1 MDTRALVLTKEL
13 RPQRHWLLRS
23 FFVLALLLFILVLS
37 RSVAQTQ
44 AGVTIVVY
52 EYDPV
57 NSFST
62 PITEFTY
69 MVNIDN
75 TGDPT
80 DDPADCSPATNP
92 NYPDGCE
99 WPSLTPMA
107 SYSPIAAIGDEGSP
121 SPSLADGRYLVS
133 VRAAGYKLGGTHF
146 QTPGDN
152 GNVIV
157 ELVPEPLP
165 LSTIRVHAFFDNQ
178 PVDGEDDGAGIANSP
193 IEPGLEGFRIV
204 LDDTVGEVTVDWYN
218 NPLCSQ
224 YTGGVPN
231 VDGTNVI
238 PGTGGVCYTD
248 ANGDVSIENL
258 PRGKYEVVVVPPDGQ
273 ENDWVQTTTIEGT
286 HVIDAW
292 VVEGDDGNSPRE
304 GFVQA
309 AVWVGFVPLCEFGD
323 TTDLCLDNDTAGSG
337 SMTGTVRTIVEW
349 TPPFNP
355 LQLGEPMYKPW
366 VALTDVGNND
376 RQVYLGRGNPDGT
389 FTINN
394 VPDGTYFVSIWDD
407 PLDYIIG
414 FRTVTIPEG
423 PICDVD
429 FDSRTVD
436 MNRVPNGAVCENL
449 GGVGIP
455 RWFGW
460 TSGYIFMDD
469 GLDENGSP
477 RPGLI
482 AGNGIRDCVSSAT
495 YAHPDAILGGG
506 DWSNCERA
514 MDGEPIGTRYR
525 DGSIQYATFTN
536 NEGYYEFPE
545 VKELEKYAIVEVGFG
560 RYGRTGASLHNEFD
574 STTITPFEEGV
585 LTVQALT
592 WAAKRS
598 WIDWGKFSYDALAGE
613 NGGISGIVFYAT
625 TRNET
630 DIRFAG
636 AEDYEPGIPDVVLNL
651 YVYDPNAPD
660 GKGLHIMRAVTD
672 AWEHASGCDV
682 TDSAGN
688 PLPDLT
694 LSGPLCIEVPNTS
707 NEVKDGVFDGG
718 YAFETGCFTGYA
730 PNCVETPL
738 PAGDYVVEV
747 MPPPFYKVLEPGD
760 ENTSE
765 GNELKPPGLLLP
777 NFSPPPPPTPGCDVN
792 NTGGCSRR
800 LVTLRNG
807 RNAPADFFLL
817 PDFVPGEVVPMP
829 GRIYGFALDDLN
841 VETNPNFIYYG
852 EKRGIPNTP
861 VGLRDFTGRLVAMT
875 SSDPNGIFE
884 VLLPSGFAADCPTPS
899 GICPN
904 VYKVV
909 INDPGDPGNP
919 TPNFNPNYQTL
930 TFNFDVW
937 PGKTTYADVAT
948 FPITAFTEFPGGQFN
963 QPAVCTV
970 PDTTPEVWAFDQP
983 GGAVGALI
991 TVHGANFV
999 PGTTVMTD
1007 TGFTVATTY
1016 VDNGTLT
1023 FTVPASGS
1031 PGRYQ
1036 LLVRNP
1042 NGQVSA
1048 NGITFHKIGAGYN
1061 PPRVWVDVNAAPGGN
1076 GTQAAPFNSIQ
1087 AAIDAASNGA
1097 IIVVRPG
1104 VYYEDVT
1111 LNKNVKLQGFGP
1123 GANDGFGSGGTVIDE
1138 RFGAT
1143 GVEVV
1148 AANPGDFSAGFN
1160 PQIDGFRLINAR
1172 DEQDI
1177 GGGLHVAVNGQNVE
1191 ISNNVIQ
1198 SNGGNIGGGIVI
1210 GQPYVGDNNND
1221 NVRIH
1226 HNRILNNGGFSR
1238 AGGIGI
1244 YNGADN
1250 YQIDHNDI
1258 CGNYSGEYGG
1268 GISHFGLSHGG
1279 SIHHNR
1285 IYRNNAFDEGG
1296 GIMIAGE
1303 QINVGPGDPTTTGS
1317 GNVDIY
1323 NNLIQENMSN
1333 DDGGGIRLLQPWDYH
1348 ITMVNNMIVN
1358 NVATD
1363 MGGGIS
1369 MDDASDVE
1377 IVNNTI
1383 ARNANTSTAEDS
1395 DGLAH
1400 AAGVNAEMY
1409 SSVFATYLGVPLGTG
1424 YVNPVMFNN
1433 VICENQSYSYNE
1445 AIGALNAPPAFFDLE
1460 VVNGSGAQ
1468 LDPRQSL
1475 LTDPAGYHPTND
1487 SCGSLA
1493 ALFADPYELTLDA
1506 VGFNQE
1512 PNFVTIVIVTATL
1525 DGTLTGDYHLAG
1537 TGTAAEDGGIPV
1549 FSGVAAP
1556 CFDFD
1561 DETRGQPDI
1570 GADEAGG
1577 NPGACGGGGGGPTLS
1592 LDLVSDQTI
1601 QAQAFADAP
1610 TEVVLNHT
1618 LHNTGDAPDV
1628 YDLAVVVTAPGP
1640 GWSVAVDPVTTG
1652 MILPGNETP
1661 IVVTLSVP
1669 AGIADGTMA
1678 VIEVTAESQG
1688 QPGLT
1693 SSVTD
1698 TITFFILPAVP
1709 AADLYLS
1716 KETSG
1721 AIGNLTGVR
1730 DHDIVGYVQAT
1741 NSYVMVFDGSDVGV
1755 PNNLDLD
1762 AFDILADGSILMSFN
1777 NPGSLPGVGSFDDSD
1792 IILFTPTALGENTAG
1807 TFSMYLQGAAVGLT
1821 TNNEDID
1828 GISLRE
1834 GDQLLLSFVG
1844 NWSVPVNGP
1853 AGGPPL
1859 SGQDE
1864 DVVLYQMFD
1873 FGEPALGGTFS
1884 LYLDGSAVAL
1894 AANSEDVN
1902 GVAYAETD
1910 VLYLTTTGNFDVPG
1924 ASGTNEDIFICTATA
1939 TGPASA
1945 CTFTLFFDGS
1955 ANGIAANDAIDGFDL
1970 P

>member
-1 MDTRALVLTKEL
+1 M
-13 RPQRHWLLRS
+13 
-23 FFVLALLLFILVLS
+23 ALLSFILVLS

-44 AGVTIVVY
+44 AGITLFVY

-57 NSFST
+57 NPLST

-69 MVNIDN
+69 MVNEDN

-80 DDPADCSPATNP
+80 PDPDCSPATNGS
-92 NYPDGCE
+92 YPTGCE

-107 SYSPIAAIGDEGSP
+107 SYSPIAAIGDEIDALP
-121 SPSLADGRYLVS
+121 FLADGRYLVS
-133 VRAAGYKLGGTHF
+133 VRANGYKLGGAHF
-146 QTPGDN
+146 QIANATGD
-152 GNVIV
+152 NVIV

-165 LSTIRVHAFFDNQ
+165 LSTIRVHAFLDNQ
-178 PVDGEDDGAGIANSP
+178 PVDGEDAGAGIANST

-204 LDDTVGEVTVDWYN
+204 LGDTAGEVSVDWYN

-238 PGTGGVCYTD
+238 QGSGGVCYTD
-248 ANGDVSIENL
+248 ANGNVSIENM
-258 PRGKYEVVVVPPDGQ
+258 PRGKYEVIVVPPDGQ
-273 ENDWVQTTTIEGT
+273 ENDWAQTTTIEGT

-292 VVEGDDGNSPRE
+292 VVEGDEGNSPRE
-304 GFVQA
+304 GFAQP
-309 AVWVGFVPLCEFGD
+309 AVWVGFVPKCNFGNTND
-323 TTDLCLDNDTAGSG
+323 TCPGNDTAGSG
-337 SMTGTVRTIVEW
+337 SISGTVKTIIEW
-349 TPPFNP
+349 TPPFSP
-355 LQLGEPMYKPW
+355 LQLGQPMYKPW
-366 VALTDVGNND
+366 IALSDIGGTDQ
-376 RQVYLGRGNPDGT
+376 QVFLGRGNPDGT
-389 FTINN
+389 FEVTG
-394 VPDGTYFVSIWDD
+394 VPDGTYQMAIWDE

-414 FRTVTIPEG
+414 FRTVTIPE
-423 PICDVD
+423 PAVCDND
-429 FDSRTVD
+429 ANPQTVD
-436 MNRVPNGAVCENL
+436 MNRVPNGAVCDDL

-460 TSGYIFMDD
+460 TSGYVFIDD
-469 GLDENGSP
+469 GLDENGVAQA
-477 RPGLI
+477 GLT
-482 AGNGIRDCVSSAT
+482 AGNGIRDCVDTNT
-495 YAHPDAILGGG
+495 YAQPDAIFGGG
-506 DWSNCERA
+506 DWSGCERA
-514 MDGEPIGTRYR
+514 MDGEPVGTRYR
-525 DGSIQYATFTN
+525 DGSIQFGTLTN
-536 NEGYYEFPE
+536 NDGFYEFPE
-545 VKELEKYAIVEVGFG
+545 VKELEKYAVIEVGFG

-574 STTITPFEEGV
+574 PTTITSFEEGA
-585 LTVQALT
+585 LTVQSLA

-598 WIDWGKFSYDALAGE
+598 WVDWGKFSYDALAGE
-613 NGGISGIVFYAT
+613 NGGISGIVFNAV

-660 GKGLHIMRAVTD
+660 GKGLHIMQAATD
-672 AWEHASGCDV
+672 AWEQATGCDV

-688 PLPDLT
+688 SLPDPT

-707 NEVKDGVFDGG
+707 NEVKDGLFDGG
-718 YAFETGCFTGYA
+718 YAFETGCFGGYA

-738 PAGDYVVEV
+738 MAGDYVVEV
-747 MPPPFYKVLEPGD
+747 TPPPFYKVLEPGD

-765 GNELKPPGLLLP
+765 GNELRPPGLLLP
-777 NFSPPPPPTPGCDVN
+777 NFSPPPPPTPGCDIN

-817 PDFVPGEVVPMP
+817 PDFLPGEVVPMP

-841 VETNPNFIYYG
+841 IETNPNFIYYG

-861 VGLRDFTGRLVAMT
+861 VGIRDFTGRLVVMT

-884 VLLPSGFAADCPTPS
+884 VLLPSGIAANCPTPS

-930 TFNFDVW
+930 TFQFDVW

-948 FPITAFTEFPGGQFN
+948 FPITAFTEFPNGQFN
-963 QPAVCTV
+963 QPAVCIV
-970 PDTTPEVWAFDQP
+970 PDTTPEVWVFDPP
-983 GGAVGALI
+983 GGQTGDLI
-991 TVHGANFV
+991 TVYGANFDAGATVVTDGGFAV
-999 PGTTVMTD
+999 PTTV
-1007 TGFTVATTY
+1007 
-1016 VDNGTLT
+1016 VDSGTLT
-1023 FTVPASGS
+1023 FTVPAAGAN
-1031 PGRYQ
+1031 GRYQ
-1036 LLVRNP
+1036 LLIQNG
-1042 NGQVSA
+1042 NGQISA
-1048 NGITFHKIGAGYN
+1048 NGITFHKIGPGYT
-1061 PPRVWVDVNAAPGGN
+1061 PTILWVDVNAAPGGN
-1076 GTQAAPFNSIQ
+1076 GSQATPFNAIQ
-1087 AAIDAASNGA
+1087 TAIDAASDGT
-1097 IIVVRPG
+1097 IIAVRPG
-1104 VYYEDVT
+1104 VYYEDIT

-1138 RFGAT
+1138 RFGT
-1143 GVEVV
+1143 IGIEIG

-1160 PQIDGFRLINAR
+1160 PQIDGFRIINAR

-1177 GGGLHVAVNGQNVE
+1177 GGGLHVDVNGQNVE

-1221 NVRIH
+1221 NIRIH
-1226 HNRILNNGGFSR
+1226 HNRVLNNGGFSR

-1250 YQIDHNDI
+1250 YEIDHNDI

-1279 SIHHNR
+1279 SIHHNN

-1317 GNVDIY
+1317 GNLDIY

-1348 ITMVNNMIVN
+1348 ITMVNNMVVN

-1395 DGLAH
+1395 DGNAH
-1400 AAGVNAEMY
+1400 AAGVNVETY
-1409 SSVFATYLGVPLGTG
+1409 STVFATYLGVGSGFPD
-1424 YVNPVMFNN
+1424 PVMFNN
-1433 VICENQSYSYNE
+1433 IICENQSYTYDTIN
-1445 AIGALNAPPAFFDLE
+1445 GVLNTPPTLFDLE
-1460 VVNGSGAQ
+1460 VFNGGGAQ
-1468 LDPRQSL
+1468 LDPRESL
-1475 LTDPAGYHPTND
+1475 LTDTSGYDASND
-1487 SCGSLA
+1487 LCGDLSV
-1493 ALFADPYELTLDA
+1493 LFDTPYELALDA

-1512 PNFVTIVIVTATL
+1512 PNFVTVVIVTATL
-1525 DGTLTGDYHLAG
+1525 DGTLSGDYHLAG
-1537 TGTAAEDGGIPV
+1537 TGTVAEDNGVPV
-1549 FSGVAAP
+1549 FAGVAAP
-1556 CFDFD
+1556 CVDFD
-1561 DETRGQPDI
+1561 DETRGQHDI

-1577 NPGACGGGGGGPTLS
+1577 NPGACGGGGGGGPTFN
-1592 LDLVSDQTI
+1592 LDLVSDLNV
-1601 QAQAFADAP
+1601 QAQAFADTT
-1610 TEVVLNHT
+1610 TEVVLIHT
-1618 LHNTGDAPDV
+1618 LHNTGNAGDA
-1628 YDLAVVVTAPGP
+1628 YSLTTMVTAPAGP
-1640 GWSVAVDPVTTG
+1640 GWSAAVEPTTTG
-1652 MILPGNETP
+1652 TIPPGGETT
-1661 IVVTLSVP
+1661 VTVTLSVP
-1669 AGIADGTMA
+1669 AGVISGTVAM
-1678 VIEVTAESQG
+1678 VETTAESLG

-1693 SSVTD
+1693 SSTTD
-1698 TITFFILPAVP
+1698 TITFFTLPAVP
-1709 AADLYLS
+1709 AADVYLS
-1716 KETSG
+1716 RERNG
-1721 AIGNLTGVR
+1721 VLGNLTGVR

-1755 PNNLDLD
+1755 PNNRDLE
-1762 AFDILADGSILMSFN
+1762 AFDILANGSILMSFN
-1777 NPGSLPGVGSFDDSD
+1777 NPGNLPGVGSFDDSD
-1792 IILFTPTALGENTAG
+1792 IILFTPTSLGDNTAG
-1807 TFSMYLQGAAVGLT
+1807 TFSLYLSGAAVGLT
-1821 TNNEDID
+1821 TNGEDID

-1834 GDQLLLSFVG
+1834 EDQLLLSFIG
-1844 NWSVPVNGP
+1844 NWNVPVNGP
-1853 AGGPPL
+1853 DGGP
-1859 SGQDE
+1859 SVNGRDE
-1864 DVVLYQMFD
+1864 DVLMYQMFD
-1873 FGEPALGGTFS
+1873 AGEPAAGGTFS
-1884 LYLDGSAVAL
+1884 LYLDGSAVGL
-1894 AANSEDVN
+1894 ANGNNEDVN
-1902 GVAYAETD
+1902 GVAYEETD
-1910 VLYLTTTGNFDVPG
+1910 VLYLTTNANFSVPG
-1924 ASGTNEDIFICTATA
+1924 LSGNNKDIFVCTATA
-1939 TGPASA
+1939 TGPVSA
-1945 CTFTLFFDGS
+1945 CTFTLFFNGS
-1955 ANGIAANDAIDGFDL
+1955 ANGMAANDRIDGFDL